1 METISA
7 PLLVTTPDEMSIGDI
22 LADHAA
28 ATPSK
33 VLLEENVDGVWHPIT
48 AAKLHQTAIAIA
60 QGLIASGI
68 APGDRVG
75 IMSRTR
81 AEWTMADFGIWY
93 AGAVSV
99 PVYETSSA
107 DQTAWILGDSGAK
120 AVIVETTK
128 HAKVVEEARSE
139 LPELRH
145 VWQIEDTGI
154 EDIKNAGEEVP
165 EDEVR
170 QRLDAVRLGDLATII
185 YTSGT
190 TGLPKGAELT
200 HANFVELSRNA
211 IHVFGDA
218 IMGDHARTLLF
229 MPLAHVFARF
239 VEVLVIAAGRPMGF
253 TADTANLMED
263 IGTFKPTFILS
274 VPRVFEK
281 VYNSSEAKAAA
292 GGKVKIFRW
301 AAATS
306 VAYSRALDDPSGPGL
321 GLKLKHKLASALV
334 LGKIAEAL
342 GGKVEYAIS
351 GGAPLG
357 ERLGHF
363 FRGVGVEVLEGYGLT
378 ETTAPVSVNVPAK
391 VKIGTV
397 GPPLPGVE
405 LKIDTAID
413 SDESVGTGGEILA
426 KGIPVFRGYHNNPE
440 ATAEAMENGWFRTGD
455 LGEIDSDGYLRIT
468 GRKKEIIVTAGGKN
482 VAPSVM
488 EDALRAHPLVSQC
501 VVVGDQRPF
510 VAALITLDEEML
522 PGWLSVRDLPAM
534 TATEAAKHPVVLKA
548 IQRAVD
554 RSNKKVSRAESIRRF
569 EILDSDFTVENEYL
583 TPSLK
588 VKRNLVLKDYG
599 HIVDE
604 LYEKAAQ
611 ERSGE
616 SQNS

>member
-1 METISA
+1 
-7 PLLVTTPDEMSIGDI
+7 MSIGDI

-48 AAKLHQTAIAIA
+48 AKQMHDTATSIAK
-60 QGLIASGI
+60 GLIGSGI
-68 APGDRVG
+68 GPGDKVG

-81 AEWTMADFGIWY
+81 AEWTIVDFAIWY

-107 DQTAWILGDSGAK
+107 DQTAWILGDSDAK
-120 AVIVETTK
+120 AVIVENEG
-128 HAKVVEEARSE
+128 HADVVAEARAE
-139 LPELRH
+139 LPHLEN
-145 VWQIEDTGI
+145 VWQIDSGGI
-154 EDIKNAGEEVP
+154 EEITALGTEVA
-165 EDEVR
+165 DDDVKAR
-170 QRLDAVRLGDLATII
+170 RDALRLGDLATII

-190 TGLPKGAELT
+190 TGRPKGAELT
-200 HANFVELSRNA
+200 HGNFVELSRNA
-211 IHVFGDA
+211 IGALGEA
-218 IMGDHARTLLF
+218 ILGDHARTLLF

-253 TADTANLMED
+253 TADVATLMD
-263 IGTFKPTFILS
+263 DVASFKPTFILS

-301 AAATS
+301 AAAAS
-306 VAYSRALDDPSGPGL
+306 VAYSRALDEPGGPGL
-321 GLKLKHKLASALV
+321 GLRIKHKLASALV
-334 LGKIAEAL
+334 LGKIKEAL

-363 FRGVGVEVLEGYGLT
+363 FRGVGIEVLEGYGLT

-405 LKIDTAID
+405 IKIDTNID
-413 SDESVGTGGEILA
+413 DDESVGTGGEILTR
-426 KGIPVFRGYHNNPE
+426 GIPVFVGYHNNPE
-440 ATAEAMENGWFRTGD
+440 ATAESLEDGWFRTGD

-488 EDALRAHPLVSQC
+488 EDSLRANPLVSQC

-522 PGWLSVRDLPAM
+522 PGWLSARGLPEM
-534 TATEAAKHPVVLKA
+534 TPAEAGKHPQVLRA
-548 IQRAVD
+548 LQNAVD
-554 RSNKKVSRAESIRRF
+554 RTNRTVSRAESIRKF
-569 EILDSDFTVENEYL
+569 KVLDHDFTVENDYL
-583 TPSLK
+583 TPSMK
-588 VKRNLVLKDYG
+588 VKRGRVMQDFAEILD
-599 HIVDE
+599 D
-604 LYEKAAQ
+604 LYERAAA
-611 ERSGE
+611 ERAAERGE
-616 SQNS
+616 

>member
-1 METISA
+1 
-7 PLLVTTPDEMSIGDI
+7 MSIGDI

-48 AAKLHQTAIAIA
+48 AKQLHDTATAVAK
-60 QGLIASGI
+60 GLMAAGI
-68 APGDRVG
+68 GPGDKVG

-81 AEWTMADFGIWY
+81 AEWTIADFAIWY

-107 DQTAWILGDSGAK
+107 DQTAWILGDSDAK
-120 AVIVETTK
+120 AVLVENQA
-128 HAKVVEEARSE
+128 HADVVADARAE
-139 LPELRH
+139 LPELKH
-145 VWQIEDTGI
+145 VWQIDSGAIQEISALGTEVSDEDVQ
-154 EDIKNAGEEVP
+154 A
-165 EDEVR
+165 R
-170 QRLDAVRLGDLATII
+170 RDALRLGDLATII

-190 TGLPKGAELT
+190 TGRPKGAELT
-200 HANFVELSRNA
+200 HSNFVELCRNA
-211 IHVFGDA
+211 IGALGDS
-218 IMGDHARTLLF
+218 ILGDHARTLLF

-239 VEVLVIAAGRPMGF
+239 VEVLVITAGRPMGF
-253 TADTANLMED
+253 TADVATLMD
-263 IGTFKPTFILS
+263 DVATFKPTFILS

-301 AAATS
+301 AAAQ
-306 VAYSRALDDPSGPGL
+306 AIAHSRALDEPGGPGL
-321 GLKLKHKLASALV
+321 GLRLKHKLASALV
-334 LGKIAEAL
+334 LGKIKDAL

-363 FRGVGVEVLEGYGLT
+363 FRGVGIEVLEGYGLT

-405 LKIDTAID
+405 LKIDTKID
-413 SDESVGTGGEILA
+413 DDESVGTGGEILA
-426 KGIPVFRGYHNNPE
+426 RGIPVFIGYHNNPE
-440 ATAEAMENGWFRTGD
+440 ATAEAIDEDGWFRTGD

-488 EDALRAHPLVSQC
+488 EDHLRANPLVSQC

-522 PGWLSVRDLPAM
+522 PGWLSARELPAM
-534 TATEAAKHPVVLKA
+534 TPAEAGKHPQVLKA
-548 IQRAVD
+548 LQNAVD
-554 RSNKKVSRAESIRRF
+554 RVNRTVSRAESIRRF
-569 EILDSDFTVENEYL
+569 EVLDMDFTVENDYL
-583 TPSLK
+583 TPSMK
-588 VKRNLVLKDYG
+588 VKRGRVMRDFAELID
-599 HIVDE
+599 D
-604 LYEKAAQ
+604 LYERAAA
-611 ERSGE
+611 ERAAERGE
-616 SQNS
+616 

>member
-1 METISA
+1 VETSSA
-7 PLLVTTPDEMSIGDI
+7 PLLVTTPEEMSIGDL

-48 AAKLHQTAIAIA
+48 AAQLHGTATDIAR
-60 QGLIASGI
+60 GLIASGI
-68 APGDRVG
+68 GPGDKVG

-99 PVYETSSA
+99 PVYETSSP

-120 AVIVETTK
+120 AVIVETAK
-128 HAKVVEEARSE
+128 HARTVEKARPD
-139 LPELRH
+139 LPELAH
-145 VWQIEDTGI
+145 VWQIEAGGI
-154 EDIKNAGEEVP
+154 DEIGAAGEGISD
-165 EDEVR
+165 DEVR
-170 QRLDAVRLGDLATII
+170 DRRDALRLGDLATII

-190 TGLPKGAELT
+190 TGRPKGAELT
-200 HANFVELSRNA
+200 HGNFVELSRNA
-211 IHVFGDA
+211 LGALGEA
-218 IMGDHARTLLF
+218 ILGDHSRTLLF

-239 VEVLVIAAGRPMGF
+239 VEVLVIAGGRPMGF
-253 TADTANLMED
+253 TADTATLMD
-263 IGTFKPTFILS
+263 DVATFKPTFILS

-301 AAATS
+301 AAAVSTQ
-306 VAYSRALDDPSGPGL
+306 YSRALDEPSGPGL
-321 GLKLKHKLASALV
+321 GLKMKHKLASALV
-334 LGKIAEAL
+334 LGKIREAL

-363 FRGVGVEVLEGYGLT
+363 FRGVGIEVLEGYGLT

-405 LKIDTAID
+405 LKIDTDID

-426 KGIPVFRGYHNNPE
+426 KGIPVFIGYHNNAE
-440 ATAEAMENGWFRTGD
+440 ETAQALEDGWFRTGD
-455 LGEIDSDGYLRIT
+455 LGEIDSDGYLKIT

-482 VAPSVM
+482 VVPSTM
-488 EDALRAHPLVSQC
+488 EDSLRGHPLVSQC

-522 PGWLSVRDLPAM
+522 PGWLSARDLPEM
-534 TATEAAKHPVVLKA
+534 TPAQAAEHPVVLEA
-548 IQRAVD
+548 LERAVK
-554 RSNKKVSRAESIRRF
+554 RTNKKVSRAESIRRF
-569 EILDSDFTVENEYL
+569 ELLETDFTVENNYL

-588 VKRNLVLKDYG
+588 VKRNLVLRDFAETIDG
-599 HIVDE
+599 
-604 LYEKAAQ
+604 LYERAAA
-611 ERSGE
+611 EREAEQKG
-616 SQNS
+616 